1 MTTLV
6 HRVLFPRPILSLEE
20 YLTRGG
26 GRGIRAAHQMKP
38 ERVIAKVRASG
49 LRGRGGAG
57 FPTGRKWRTVALNRS
72 PVEPST
78 VVVNGAEGEPGTF
91 KDRTILRTSP
101 YKVVEGA
108 LIAARA
114 VGADL
119 VIFALK
125 QSFVDEV
132 ARVRAAIKDIE
143 AAGWSEGVQLTV
155 FEGPDEYLYG
165 EESALLEAIQGRH
178 PFPRIVPTFRRGVLK
193 DGNNGNVGNG
203 AAGTPAAPALVSN
216 VETFANVPRIIARGP
231 AWFRTVGTK
240 KSPGTIV
247 CTVTGSTR
255 YHGVGEVRMGT
266 SLSQVIRAVGGGP
279 RPGRRIKAVMC
290 GVANGIIPAALLDTP
305 VSYESMAAIGSGL
318 GSAGFIVFDDTVDMI
333 AVAAGAARFLAVES
347 CGQCVPCKHDG
358 LTLAQLLAKVCRS
371 EATSHDLDVIR
382 RRLVTVTDR
391 SRCYLA
397 TQQQN
402 VVGSILERFED
413 ELAAHVAGTAPPR
426 EPELIAELVDI
437 RARKAVLDER
447 HRHKQPDWSYGNRYS
462 GKVPAECFLGVPTP
476 WSTRA
481 GLEERQQTN
490 TRELTGRAV
499 GGRP

>member
-1 MTTLV
+1 
-6 HRVLFPRPILSLEE
+6 
-20 YLTRGG
+20 
-26 GRGIRAAHQMKP
+26 MKP

-57 FPTGRKWRTVALNRS
+57 FPTGRKWRTVAQNGS

-114 VGADL
+114 VAADL

-125 QSFVDEV
+125 RSFVDEV
-132 ARVRAAIKDIE
+132 ARVRAAIRDVE
-143 AAGWSEGVQLTV
+143 AAGWSDGVQLLV

-165 EESALLEAIQGRH
+165 EESALLEAIQGGH
-178 PFPRIVPTFRRGVLK
+178 PFPRVVPTFRRGVL
-193 DGNNGNVGNG
+193 NGKEAGNG
-203 AAGTPAAPALVSN
+203 RAGNAAPGFPTGAPRAPALVSN
-216 VETFANVPRIIARGP
+216 VETFANIPRIVARGP

-240 KSPGTIV
+240 ESPGTIV
-247 CTVTGSTR
+247 CTVTGCTR

-266 SLSQVIRAVGGGP
+266 PLRQVIRAVGGGP

-290 GVANGIIPAALLDTP
+290 GVANGIIPASLLDTP
-305 VSYESMAAIGSGL
+305 VSYEGMAAIGSGL
-318 GSAGFIVFDDTVDMI
+318 GSAGFVVFDDTIDMA

-358 LTLAQLLAKVCRS
+358 LTLARLLAKVCRS
-371 EATSHDLDVIR
+371 QATPHDLEVIR
-382 RRLVTVTDR
+382 RCLVTVTDR

-402 VVGSILERFED
+402 VVGSILERFGD
-413 ELAAHVAGTAPPR
+413 ELAAHVAGTTPPR

-437 RARKAVLDER
+437 RAGEAILDEH
-447 HRHKQPDWSYGNRYS
+447 HRHKQPDWSFARSYS
-462 GKVPAECFLGVPTP
+462 GKVPAECLPGPPVLWRTP
-476 WSTRA
+476 VSVVVR
-481 GLEERQQTN
+481 
-490 TRELTGRAV
+490 
-499 GGRP
+499 

>member
-1 MTTLV
+1 M
-6 HRVLFPRPILSLEE
+6 EE

-38 ERVIAKVRASG
+38 DKVITKVRASG

-57 FPTGRKWRTVALNRS
+57 FPTGRKWRTVAQNRS

-114 VGADL
+114 VEADL

-125 QSFVDEV
+125 RSFVDEV
-132 ARVRAAIKDIE
+132 ARVRAAIGDIE
-143 AAGWSEGVQLTV
+143 AAGWSEGMQLTV

-165 EESALLEAIQGRH
+165 EESALLEAIQGRY

-193 DGNNGNVGNG
+193 AGNDGNGGNG
-203 AAGTPAAPALVSN
+203 AAGTPMAPALVSN
-216 VETFANVPRIIARGP
+216 VETFANIPRIIARGP

-240 KSPGTIV
+240 ESPGTIV
-247 CTVTGSTR
+247 CTVTGRTR

-266 SLSQVIRAVGGGP
+266 PLREVIQAVGGGP
-279 RPGRRIKAVMC
+279 RPGHRIKAVMC

-305 VSYESMAAIGSGL
+305 VSYESMAAVGSGL
-318 GSAGFIVFDDTVDMI
+318 GSAGFIVFDDTVDMT

-371 EATSHDLDVIR
+371 KATPHDLDVIR

-402 VVGSILERFED
+402 VVGSILQRFED
-413 ELAAHVAGTAPPR
+413 EVAAHVAGTAPPR

-437 RARKAVLDER
+437 RAGEAVLDED
-447 HRHKQPDWSYGNRYS
+447 HRHKQPDWSYDRSYS
-462 GKVPAECFLGVPTP
+462 GRVPAECLSGVPVLWRATP
-476 WSTRA
+476 A
-481 GLEERQQTN
+481 
-490 TRELTGRAV
+490 LTAARDT
-499 GGRP
+499 